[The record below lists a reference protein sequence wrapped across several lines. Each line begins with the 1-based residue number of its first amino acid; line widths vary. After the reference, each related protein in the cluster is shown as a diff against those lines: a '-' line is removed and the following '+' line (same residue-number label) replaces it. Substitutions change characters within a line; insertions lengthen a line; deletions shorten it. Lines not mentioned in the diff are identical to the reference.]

1 MSYKNIETVVAIL
14 RVEAERYR
22 TEYDKIIEEK
32 KEAIREV
39 KDTYKQI
46 VAENKIAEISKEYEK
61 RVIDLRVEASKA
73 VEYVEDLR
81 NHAIASVGKSSTSLI
96 NKLSFINLIPLT
108 EAELRS
114 VVDNNG
120 VKNDYWASRYI
131 SKVAEKNNIDTTL
144 LGMDSSLDTKLS
156 ILAQLEGQYHSIVTK
171 YPDADGDEIEAAYLK
186 HAYLNSDI
194 CRRAIGIYNN
204 SVPLYS
210 EDTRAERV
218 MVNILAQSS
227 DFERGFAIANALKN
241 SRNEANKNAILYKL
255 STNQSI
261 SDYALQLSGHYSD
274 VNEFKTN
281 SLIQYSEA
289 LNGVKSIAT
298 TGTREKLN
306 EVLEHIGGNNR
317 FFNEMLKSEAKRND
331 IVMNLLIDENAEA
344 ETVTE

>member
-1 MSYKNIETVVAIL
+1 MNYKDIETVVAIL

-73 VEYVEDLR
+73 VEYVQDLR
-81 NHAIASVGKSSTSLI
+81 DHAIASIGSSSTSLI
-96 NKLSFINLIPLT
+96 NKLSFINHIPLT
-108 EAELRS
+108 EAELQS

-120 VKNDYWASRYI
+120 VRKDYWASRYI
-131 SKVAEKNNIDTTL
+131 SKVAEKNNIDAAS
-144 LGMDSSLDTKLS
+144 LGLDSSLDTKLS
-156 ILAQLEGQYHSIVTK
+156 ILSELESQYHSIVTK

-186 HAYLNSDI
+186 HVYLNRDI
-194 CRRAIGIYNN
+194 CKRAVALYNN
-204 SVPLYS
+204 STSFVS

-227 DFERGFAIANALKN
+227 DFERGFAVANCLKN
-241 SRNEANKNAILYKL
+241 SKNEMNRNALLYKL
-255 STNQSI
+255 CVNQSI
-261 SDYALQLSGHYSD
+261 SDYALQLSGCYSD
-274 VNEFKTN
+274 ICEFKTN
-281 SLIQYSEA
+281 DLVEYERA
-289 LNGVKSIAT
+289 CNAVKVAKT
-298 TGTREKLN
+298 VGTKAQLDAIRA
-306 EVLEHIGGNNR
+306 EVGENR
-317 FFNEMLKSEAKRND
+317 FMDNMLMAEAKRNAH
-331 IVMNLLIDENAEA
+331 VMNLLIDVNAEA